1 MDERKI
7 LRRGRYYEAMAS
19 KDGQTEKITVDAQ
32 TGRLRGNDDEDDD
45 D

>member
-1 MDERKI
+1 MDERTDPST
-7 LRRGRYYEAMAS
+7 RTYYEAMAS
-19 KDGQTEKITVDAQ
+19 KDGQTEKVTVDAQ